1 MVLSMHNPM
10 AALSLRTQIATV
22 FTALLVT
29 TAVLLSLLLGDR
41 TRKRIEADAS
51 LTLFVMTDNLARII
65 ANDLHQISTEV
76 LVIADASP
84 LWVEG
89 LNSERSRLTV
99 SRLHAMR
106 PDFAW
111 VGMVDTRGIVRQA
124 SDGLLRG
131 QDMGQEPWFREGS
144 KGLYVGNVREIPAL
158 SSRLPAPNSGEPP
171 RYLDFSAPIRSG
183 ERILGVLG
191 VHARWDWL
199 RQVIDVLQ
207 PPQSARFQL
216 NFFVFDRQGE
226 LIYAPNGL
234 APKLR
239 AVGQRLPFAPSNTDE
254 NYGPRGRDQAL
265 SARVVTWQDGQ
276 AYLTT
281 VARLQALNA
290 ARDLGGH
297 RVARLPE
304 HIAYADA
311 DAALLEALVLG
322 LGVALLG
329 GLMTWFVSGRI
340 SADLRGITAAVQAV
354 HAKQTENTLP
364 VLRSSAEVRVLS
376 SSLHIMLERLLHV
389 REDMEAT
396 IRQRTSELEA
406 ANYALAQQART
417 DALTGL
423 LNRRG
428 FEDQTRQVLA
438 AARRGRFPLCVIM
451 FDVDHFKRINDTLG
465 HDVGDLVLKQLA
477 TTLRQRLRGSDVLA
491 RYGGE
496 EFVALLPDTDLQGA
510 RAIAEAMV
518 RAVAQEEHAPYGRIT
533 ISAGVAAGLHDTL
546 DMNELLHRADAAL
559 YEAKGQGRNRVC
571 LDPASVQQASSP

>member
-1 MVLSMHNPM
+1 MRNPL
-10 AALSLRTQIATV
+10 AALSLRTQIAVV
-22 FTALLVT
+22 FTGLLVT

-65 ANDLHQISTEV
+65 ASDLHQISTEV
-76 LVIADASP
+76 LVIADAAP
-84 LWVEG
+84 LWVDG
-89 LNSERSRLTV
+89 LGSERGKLSLG
-99 SRLHAMR
+99 RLHAMR

-111 VGMVDTRGIVRQA
+111 VGAADTRGVVRSA
-124 SDGLLRG
+124 SDGLRQW
-131 QDMGQEPWFREGS
+131 QDVSGEAWFRQGS
-144 KGLYVGNVREIPAL
+144 KALYVGDVREIPAL
-158 SSRLPAPNSGEPP
+158 SQRLPAAVSGEAP

-183 ERILGVLG
+183 DRVLGVLG

-216 NFFVFDRQGE
+216 QFFVFDRQGE

-234 APKLR
+234 LPKLR
-239 AVGQRLPFAPSNTDE
+239 AADQRLPFAPRNTDE
-254 NYGPRGRDQAL
+254 NYGPQAL
-265 SARVVTWQDGQ
+265 GQGLPARVVTWQDGQ
-276 AYLTT
+276 TYLTT

-290 ARDLGGH
+290 ASDLGWH
-297 RVARLPE
+297 VVARLPE
-304 HIAYADA
+304 SIAYADA
-311 DAALLEALVLG
+311 DAALREALSLG

-329 GLMTWFVSGRI
+329 GLMTWFAAGRI
-340 SADLRGITAAVQAV
+340 SADLRCMTEAVQAV
-354 HAKQTENTLP
+354 RARETENTLP

-376 SSLHIMLERLLHV
+376 SSLHTMLERLLHV
-389 REDMEAT
+389 RENMEAT

-417 DALTGL
+417 DPLTGL

-428 FEDQTRQVLA
+428 FQDQARQVVA
-438 AARRGRFPLCVIM
+438 ATRRSRLPMCLLM
-451 FDVDHFKRINDTLG
+451 FDVDHFKRINDSLG

-477 TTLRQRLRGSDVLA
+477 GSLRQRLRGSDVLA
-491 RYGGE
+491 RHGGE

-510 RAIAEAMV
+510 RAIAEALV
-518 RAVAQEEHAPYGRIT
+518 RGIAQESHEPYGRIT
-533 ISAGVAAGLHDTL
+533 ISAGVASVLGSEPDL
-546 DMNELLHRADAAL
+546 DDLLRRADAAL

>member
-1 MVLSMHNPM
+1 MRNPL
-10 AALSLRTQIATV
+10 AALSLRTQIALV
-22 FTALLVT
+22 FTGLLVT

-76 LVIADASP
+76 LVIADAAP
-84 LWVEG
+84 LWADG
-89 LNSERSRLTV
+89 LTSERGRLTLG
-99 SRLHAMR
+99 RLHAMR

-111 VGMVDTRGIVRQA
+111 VGVADTRGIVRSA
-124 SDGLLRG
+124 SENLRQM
-131 QDMGQEPWFREGS
+131 QDVNGEDWFRQGRQA
-144 KGLYVGNVREIPAL
+144 LYVGNVREIPAL
-158 SSRLPAPNSGEPP
+158 NQRLPARAGEEAP
-171 RYLDFSAPIRSG
+171 RYLDFSAPIRKG
-183 ERILGVLG
+183 KQVLGVLG

-216 NFFVFDRQGE
+216 QFFVFDRQGE

-234 APKLR
+234 LPRLR
-239 AVGQRLPFAPSNTDE
+239 AAGQTLPFAASTTDE
-254 NYGPRGRDQAL
+254 NYGPRGRDPTQP
-265 SARVVTWQDGQ
+265 ARVVTWQDGQ

-290 ARDLGGH
+290 ASDLGWH
-297 RVARLPE
+297 VVARLPE
-304 HIAYADA
+304 SIAYADA
-311 DAALLEALVLG
+311 DAALREALG
-322 LGVALLG
+322 LGLGIALLG
-329 GLMTWFVSGRI
+329 GLMTWFASGRI
-340 SADLRGITAAVQAV
+340 SADLRCMTDAVQAV
-354 HAKQTENTLP
+354 RAQQTGNTIP

-376 SSLHIMLERLLHV
+376 SSLHTMLEKLLHM

-406 ANYALAQQART
+406 ANYALAQQARS

-428 FEDQTRQVLA
+428 FEDQARQVVA
-438 AARRGRFPLCVIM
+438 TTRRSRQPLSLLMV
-451 FDVDHFKRINDTLG
+451 DVDHFKRINDSLG

-477 TTLRQRLRGSDVLA
+477 DSLRQRLRGSDVLA
-491 RYGGE
+491 RLGGE
-496 EFVALLPDTDLQGA
+496 EFVALLPDTELQGA
-510 RAIAEAMV
+510 RAIAEALV
-518 RAVAQEEHAPYGRIT
+518 RGIAQESHEPYGRIT
-533 ISAGVAAGLHDTL
+533 VSAGVATMLGTEPDLGD
-546 DMNELLHRADAAL
+546 LLRRADAAL

-571 LDPASVQQASSP
+571 LDPASLQQSAST

>member
-1 MVLSMHNPM
+1 MHNPM

-22 FTALLVT
+22 FTVLLVT
-29 TAVLLSLLLGDR
+29 TAVLLSLLLGER

-51 LTLFVMTDNLARII
+51 LTLFVMTDNLARIV
-65 ANDLHQISTEV
+65 ASELHQISTEV
-76 LVIADASP
+76 LAIAGDST
-84 LWVEG
+84 LWGSG
-89 LNSERSRLTV
+89 LNAEPNRLALR
-99 SRLHAMR
+99 RLQIMR
-106 PDFAW
+106 PDFIW
-111 VGMVDTRGIVRQA
+111 VGQADTRGIVRHA
-124 SDGLLRG
+124 SDGLLQG
-131 QDMGQEPWFREGS
+131 QDVSHLTWFRQGQRS
-144 KGLYVGNVREIPAL
+144 LYVGDLRENPVISQRQP
-158 SSRLPAPNSGEPP
+158 PAPSGEAL
-171 RYLDFSAPIRSG
+171 RYLDFSAPILSG
-183 ERILGVLG
+183 EQVLGVLG
-191 VHARWDWL
+191 VHTRWDWL

-207 PPQSARFQL
+207 PPQTARFQL
-216 NFFVFDRQGE
+216 SFFVFNREGE

-234 APKLR
+234 GPKLR
-239 AVGQRLPFAPSNTDE
+239 AASQRLPFAPRNMDE
-254 NYGPRGRDQAL
+254 NYGPRSQGQPL
-265 SARVVTWQDGQ
+265 PARIVAWQDGQ
-276 AYLTT
+276 SYLTT
-281 VARLQALNA
+281 AVRLQALNA
-290 ARDLGGH
+290 ASDLGWH
-297 RVARLPE
+297 IVARLPE
-304 HIAYADA
+304 SMAYADA
-311 DAALLEALVLG
+311 RAARLEALGLG
-322 LGVALLG
+322 LALALFG

-417 DALTGL
+417 DVLTGL
-423 LNRRG
+423 LTRRG

-465 HDVGDLVLKQLA
+465 HDVGDLVLQRLA
-477 TTLRQRLRGSDVLA
+477 ATLRQRLRGSDVLA

-533 ISAGVAAGLHDTL
+533 ISAGVAAGLDDKL

-571 LDPASVQQASSP
+571 LDPASVQGSPS